1 MKTSDSISKISAALV
16 KAQGELN
23 AVSKDGNNPHFR
35 SKYATLQNI
44 VESTRDTLRK
54 HGLAVVQT
62 FSETDGSYISL
73 NTTLL
78 HESGEYIS
86 GTFSMRPSKADPQG
100 LGSATTYARRYA
112 LSAILGIVADE
123 DDDGNAASQPR
134 TDRALETKYESRSA
148 SSELPWLNAVDKQGN
163 FTKMG
168 NKIVQRFIDE
178 PDFTWIKVAEHYRI
192 NAAERKAID
201 AAVADL
207 NSVGD
212 KYGKGAQAVATAF
225 NAEVEA

>member
-1 MKTSDSISKISAALV
+1 MKTSESITKIASALV

-23 AVSKDGNNPHFR
+23 AVHKDGNNPHFR

-86 GTFSMRPSKADPQG
+86 GTFSMRPSKVDPQG

-112 LSAILGIVADE
+112 LSAILGIVTDE
-123 DDDGNAASQPR
+123 DDDGNMASQP
-134 TDRALETKYESRSA
+134 TGDRALQVNYGSHSA
-148 SSELPWLNAVDKQGN
+148 SNELPWLNAVDKQGK
-163 FTKMG
+163 FTKVG
-168 NKIVQRFIDE
+168 SKIVQRFIDE
-178 PDFTWIKVAEHYRI
+178 PDMSWIKVAEHYRI
-192 NAAERKAID
+192 SAADRKAID
-201 AAVADL
+201 AAVA
-207 NSVGD
+207 
-212 KYGKGAQAVATAF
+212 
-225 NAEVEA
+225 EVK

>member
-1 MKTSDSISKISAALV
+1 MKSSESITKIASALV

-23 AVSKDGNNPHFR
+23 AVHKDGNNPHFR

-86 GTFSMRPSKADPQG
+86 GTFSMRPSKVDPQG

-112 LSAILGIVADE
+112 LSAILGIVTDE
-123 DDDGNAASQPR
+123 DDDGNMASQP
-134 TDRALETKYESRSA
+134 TGDRALQGNYGSHSA
-148 SSELPWLNAVDKQGN
+148 SNELPWLNAVDKQGK
-163 FTKMG
+163 FTKVG
-168 NKIVQRFIDE
+168 SKIVQRFIDE
-178 PDFTWIKVAEHYRI
+178 PDMSWIKVAEHYRI
-192 NAAERKAID
+192 SAADRKAID
-201 AAVADL
+201 AAVA
-207 NSVGD
+207 
-212 KYGKGAQAVATAF
+212 
-225 NAEVEA
+225 EVK

>member
-1 MKTSDSISKISAALV
+1 MKTSESITKIASALV

-62 FSETDGSYISL
+62 FSDTDGTYISL

-78 HESGEYIS
+78 HDSGEYIS
-86 GTFSMRPSKADPQG
+86 GTFSMRPSKVDPQG

-112 LSAILGIVADE
+112 LSAILGIVTDD
-123 DDDGNAASQPR
+123 DDDGNAASQP
-134 TDRALETKYESRSA
+134 TGDRALETKYGSHSA
-148 SSELPWLNAVDKQGN
+148 SAELPWLNAVDKQGN
-163 FTKMG
+163 LTKMG
-168 NKIVQRFIDE
+168 NKILQRFLDE
-178 PDFTWIKVAEHYRI
+178 PDFTWVKVAEHYRI

-201 AAVADL
+201 NAVEQARNV
-207 NSVGD
+207 NSVLG
-212 KYGKGAQAVATAF
+212 
-225 NAEVEA
+225 AEVDA

>member
-1 MKTSDSISKISAALV
+1 MKTSESITKIASALV

-62 FSETDGSYISL
+62 FSDTDGTYISL

-86 GTFSMRPSKADPQG
+86 GTFSMRPSKVDPQG

-112 LSAILGIVADE
+112 LSAILGIVTDD
-123 DDDGNAASQPR
+123 DDDGNAASQP
-134 TDRALETKYESRSA
+134 TGDRALETKYGSHSTPA
-148 SSELPWLNAVDKQGN
+148 DLPWLNAVDKQGN
-163 FTKMG
+163 LTKMG
-168 NKIVQRFIDE
+168 NKILQRFLDE

-192 NAAERKAID
+192 NANERKVID
-201 AAVADL
+201 AAVDDAKSLSDFGL
-207 NSVGD
+207 
-212 KYGKGAQAVATAF
+212 
-225 NAEVEA
+225 EVEQ

>member
-62 FSETDGSYISL
+62 FGETDGTYINL

-86 GTFSMRPSKADPQG
+86 GTLTMRPSKSDPQG
-100 LGSATTYARRYA
+100 LGSAATYARRY
-112 LSAILGIVADE
+112 SYAILGLVTDD
-123 DDDGNAASQPR
+123 DDDGNMASQPT
-134 TDRALETKYESRSA
+134 TDRALQGKYGSETASA
-148 SSELPWLNAVDKQGN
+148 ELPWLNAVGKNGN
-163 FTKMG
+163 FTVTG
-168 NKIVQRFIDE
+168 NKIIQRFLD
-178 PDFTWIKVAEHYRI
+178 DSTMDWIKVAEHYRI
-192 NAAERKAID
+192 SKEDRKAID
-201 AAVADL
+201 NAVAEAKL
-207 NSVGD
+207 VSS
-212 KYGKGAQAVATAF
+212 AIPS
-225 NAEVEA
+225 EVEL

>member
-1 MKTSDSISKISAALV
+1 MRTSDSISKISAALV

-23 AVSKDGNNPHFR
+23 AVHKDGSNPHFR

-62 FSETDGSYISL
+62 FSDTDGTYISL

-112 LSAILGIVADE
+112 LSAILGIVTDE
-123 DDDGNAASQPR
+123 DDDGNASSHPVG
-134 TDRALETKYESRSA
+134 DRALETKYESRSA
-148 SSELPWLNAVDKQGN
+148 SNELPWLNAVDKQGN
-163 FTKMG
+163 LTKMG
-168 NKIVQRFIDE
+168 NKILQRFLDE

-192 NAAERKAID
+192 NANERKVID
-201 AAVADL
+201 AAVDDAKSLSDFGL
-207 NSVGD
+207 
-212 KYGKGAQAVATAF
+212 
-225 NAEVEA
+225 EVEQ

>member
-1 MKTSDSISKISAALV
+1 MKTSDTITKISAALV

-62 FSETDGSYISL
+62 FGETDGTYINL
-73 NTTLL
+73 ITTLL

-86 GTFSMRPSKADPQG
+86 GTFTMRPSKADPQG

-112 LSAILGIVADE
+112 LSAVLGIVADE
-123 DDDGNAASQPR
+123 DDDGNASSQPNR
-134 TDRALETKYESRSA
+134 DRALETKYESFMVT
-148 SSELPWLNAVDKQGN
+148 SEMPWLNAVGKNGN
-163 FTKMG
+163 FTATG
-168 NKIVQRFIDE
+168 NKIIQRFLD
-178 PDFTWIKVAEHYRI
+178 DASMDWVKVAEHYRI
-192 NAAERKAID
+192 SKEDRKAID
-201 AAVADL
+201 NAVAEAKMV
-207 NSVGD
+207 SSIIPS
-212 KYGKGAQAVATAF
+212 
-225 NAEVEA
+225 EVEA

>member
-1 MKTSDSISKISAALV
+1 MKTSDTITKISSALV

-62 FSETDGSYISL
+62 FGETDGTYINL
-73 NTTLL
+73 ITTLL

-86 GTFSMRPSKADPQG
+86 GTFTMRPSKADPQG

-112 LSAILGIVADE
+112 LSAVLGIVTDE
-123 DDDGNAASQPR
+123 DDDGNASSQPSR
-134 TDRALETKYESRSA
+134 DRGLETKYESHTTSN
-148 SSELPWLNAVDKQGN
+148 ELPWLNAVGKNGN
-163 FTKMG
+163 FTATG
-168 NKIVQRFIDE
+168 NKIIQRFLD
-178 PDFTWIKVAEHYRI
+178 DASMDWIKVAEHYRI
-192 NAAERKAID
+192 SSSDRKAID
-201 AAVADL
+201 NAVAEAKMV
-207 NSVGD
+207 SSIIPS
-212 KYGKGAQAVATAF
+212 
-225 NAEVEA
+225 EVEA

>member
-1 MKTSDSISKISAALV
+1 MKTSESISKISAALV

-23 AVSKDGNNPHFR
+23 AVHKDGNNPHFR

-123 DDDGNAASQPR
+123 DDDGNASSQP
-134 TDRALETKYESRSA
+134 TGDRALQGNYGSQNA
-148 SSELPWLNAVDKQGN
+148 SNELPWLNAMDKQGK
-163 FTKMG
+163 FTKVG
-168 NKIVQRFIDE
+168 SKIVQRFIDE
-178 PDFTWIKVAEHYRI
+178 PDMSWIKVAEHYRI
-192 NAAERKAID
+192 SAADRKAID
-201 AAVADL
+201 AAVA
-207 NSVGD
+207 
-212 KYGKGAQAVATAF
+212 
-225 NAEVEA
+225 EVK

>member
-1 MKTSDSISKISAALV
+1 MRTSESITKISAALV

-78 HESGEYIS
+78 HESGEYIT

-112 LSAILGIVADE
+112 LSAILGIVTDD

-148 SSELPWLNAVDKQGN
+148 SSELPWLNAIDKQGEL
-163 FTKMG
+163 TKMG
-168 NKIVQRFIDE
+168 SKILQRFLNE

-192 NAAERKAID
+192 NKQERDAID
-201 AAVADL
+201 KAVDIARSMNTVL
-207 NSVGD
+207 G
-212 KYGKGAQAVATAF
+212 
-225 NAEVEA
+225 AEVEA

>member
-1 MKTSDSISKISAALV
+1 MKTSESITKIASALV

-23 AVSKDGNNPHFR
+23 AVHKDGNNPHFR

-86 GTFSMRPSKADPQG
+86 GTFSMRPSKVDPQG

-112 LSAILGIVADE
+112 LSAILGIVTDE
-123 DDDGNAASQPR
+123 DDDGNMASQP
-134 TDRALETKYESRSA
+134 TGDRALQGNYGSHSA
-148 SSELPWLNAVDKQGN
+148 SNELPWLNAVDKQGK
-163 FTKMG
+163 FTKVG
-168 NKIVQRFIDE
+168 SKIVQRFIDE
-178 PDFTWIKVAEHYRI
+178 PDMSWIKVAEHYRI
-192 NAAERKAID
+192 SAADRKAID
-201 AAVADL
+201 AAVA
-207 NSVGD
+207 
-212 KYGKGAQAVATAF
+212 
-225 NAEVEA
+225 EVK

>member
-1 MKTSDSISKISAALV
+1 MKTSESITKISAALV

-44 VESTRDTLRK
+44 VESTRDVLRK

-62 FSETDGSYISL
+62 FGETDGTYINL

-86 GTFSMRPSKADPQG
+86 GVFTMRPSKADPQG

-112 LSAILGIVADE
+112 LSAILGIVTDD
-123 DDDGNAASQPR
+123 DDDGNMASQS
-134 TDRALETKYESRSA
+134 TADRSSQGKYGSETASA
-148 SSELPWLNAVDKQGN
+148 ELPWLNAVGKNGN
-163 FTKMG
+163 FTVTG
-168 NKIVQRFIDE
+168 NKIIQRFLDD
-178 PDFTWIKVAEHYRI
+178 PTMDWIKVAEHYRI
-192 NAAERKAID
+192 SKEDRKAID
-201 AAVADL
+201 GAVAEAKL
-207 NSVGD
+207 VSS
-212 KYGKGAQAVATAF
+212 AIPS
-225 NAEVEA
+225 EVEA

>member
-1 MKTSDSISKISAALV
+1 MKTSESITKIAAALV

-62 FSETDGSYISL
+62 FSDTDGTYISL

-86 GTFSMRPSKADPQG
+86 GTFSMRPSKVDPQG

-112 LSAILGIVADE
+112 LSAILGIVTDD
-123 DDDGNAASQPR
+123 DDDGNMASQP
-134 TDRALETKYESRSA
+134 TGDRGLETKYGSHITPT
-148 SSELPWLNAVDKQGN
+148 ELPWLNAIDKNGEL
-163 FTKMG
+163 TKMG
-168 NKIVQRFIDE
+168 NKILQRFLDE

-192 NAAERKAID
+192 NKQERDAID
-201 AAVADL
+201 KAVDVARSI
-207 NSVGD
+207 NSTLGL
-212 KYGKGAQAVATAF
+212 
-225 NAEVEA
+225 EVEQ